1 MGESYFTHIGVTPHR
16 IYPFVVTNFNPGYN
30 GQAHGTTS
38 LTMLKNLWMLLYWDN
53 HDSFMKTAAMALQNV
68 MDSDMCVR
76 RSFDFSMA
84 SEAQK
89 ATISE
94 ANVLSYSGVGTSST
108 NTTGETEKG
117 DKTSS
122 ISEELFRSPRTPS

>member
-1 MGESYFTHIGVTPHR
+1 
-16 IYPFVVTNFNPGYN
+16 
-30 GQAHGTTS
+30 
-38 LTMLKNLWMLLYWDN
+38 MLRDLWKMLYWDN

-84 SEAQK
+84 AEAQK

-94 ANVLSYSGVGTSST
+94 SNVLSYSGSSVSSGSSGT
-108 NTTGETEKG
+108 GDTEKATARIAPV
-117 DKTSS
+117 KNSS
-122 ISEELFRSPRTPS
+122 AATAPLHKNSDFKK